1 MGANTGPQ
9 TTSDVAVAFLAEG
22 RPTDAPDYALDALVP
37 FVADGL
43 ASRRSKGRDHPM
55 RDSSRPRFV
64 AAPKAPAPAPALFDP
79 PTALQAVAISTA
91 QGVWLILVGENGR
104 PIDARPDGSGCIHC
118 WSRARRE
125 KPFARA

>member
-9 TTSDVAVAFLAEG
+9 TASDVAVAFLAEG
-22 RPTDAPDYALDALVP
+22 RPTDAPDHALDALAP
-37 FVADGL
+37 FVADRL
-43 ASRRSKGRDHPM
+43 ASRRPRGRDHPM
-55 RDSSRPRFV
+55 RASSRPRFV
-64 AAPKAPAPAPALFDP
+64 AAPKAPALFDP

-118 WSRARRE
+118 WSRPRRE
-125 KPFARA
+125 KPFARV